1 MVSFEE
7 FKSSF
12 GFQKLLRPSSGYL
25 CTICA
30 DLELAT
36 AKIFAACAAAEVVI
50 IVQSSDEFSWAP
62 TVSQSLLARHSNWRN
77 AVIPEGS
84 IMSKVAL
91 RKGMRRYEAGLGT
104 STSFVMPSAPTRTR
118 RSIGR

>member
-1 MVSFEE
+1 VETE
-7 FKSSF
+7 KC
-12 GFQKLLRPSSGYL
+12 GKK
-25 CTICA
+25 
-30 DLELAT
+30 AT
-36 AKIFAACAAAEVVI
+36 AKGLMIHFEALRKASTNIFAAQTFRNLQDGTCEVVI

-84 IMSKVAL
+84 IMIKVAH

-104 STSFVMPSAPTRTR
+104 
-118 RSIGR
+118 